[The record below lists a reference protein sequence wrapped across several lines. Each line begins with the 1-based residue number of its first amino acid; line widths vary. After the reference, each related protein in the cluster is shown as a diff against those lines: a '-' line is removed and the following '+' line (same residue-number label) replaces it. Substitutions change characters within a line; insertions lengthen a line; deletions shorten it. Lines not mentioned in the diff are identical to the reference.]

1 MKILK
6 YALVIFATAK
16 ISEKYW
22 LSLITYMVTAT
33 DMTLSPDDPGALI
46 EIMTSEKV
54 SDLTKKLIKDDI
66 DKFFFGKHA
75 K

>member
-22 LSLITYMVTAT
+22 LSLISYMATAT
-33 DMTLSPDDPGALI
+33 DMTLSPDDPGKLI

-66 DKFFFGKHA
+66 DKFFGKHA